1 MSKQTKMKR
10 LKRYIELRNKIFD
23 GNQFVELDNQN
34 KDHIEYQK
42 LIGDKELIELIKMTK
57 KFKK

>member
-1 MSKQTKMKR
+1 MKR